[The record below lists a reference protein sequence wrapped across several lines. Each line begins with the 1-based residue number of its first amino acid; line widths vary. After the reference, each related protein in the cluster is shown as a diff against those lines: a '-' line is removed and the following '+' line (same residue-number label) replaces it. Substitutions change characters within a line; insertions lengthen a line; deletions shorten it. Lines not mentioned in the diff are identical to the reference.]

1 MFSQPA
7 ATNEAEAPKG
17 AELLSPPRKG
27 VGAQRKQFEP
37 RRGGTQKAKLSKNI
51 FRIEFEM
58 MFFQKRYIFLLISPF
73 AMMLFLIAN
82 VVNYGI
88 CIRFAHA
95 EGAVAIL
102 PGKSTAVLAHPP

>member
-51 FRIEFEM
+51 FRIEFET

-73 AMMLFLIAN
+73 AVVFFLIAN
-82 VVNYGI
+82 VVNYSI

-95 EGAVAIL
+95 ESAISIL
-102 PGKSTAVLAHPP
+102 PGEPPAVFAHPP